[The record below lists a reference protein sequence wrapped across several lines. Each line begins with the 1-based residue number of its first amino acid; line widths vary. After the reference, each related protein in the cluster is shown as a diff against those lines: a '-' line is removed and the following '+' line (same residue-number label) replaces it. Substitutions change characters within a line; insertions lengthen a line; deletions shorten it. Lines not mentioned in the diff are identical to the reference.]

1 MPIYKICKSKEDENE
16 RKEDRCNHSIDN
28 PEKKVELKSWESLG
42 KVYTPGIHC
51 LFPIPFGFHQ
61 EHVLEMKNDQ
71 RFQSKN
77 LARNSSPPNLLHS
90 ICIPE
95 SAYLTGWPLVRISF
109 ELKLVII
116 QPILK
121 PISFPDKFGKLVCII
136 DGLGKKAVNDKGEV
150 SVQPERQLFGIKKK
164 WGKCNRGKSINPQ
177 ENSRVKT
184 SMADNLRLTH
194 LHGLR
199 HPAEKSEV
207 SLEIEVHKLV
217 HKVASVPRAIP
228 LALNIPFGEVNPVIH
243 RLNSQQSKGQQE
255 GKSSEYID
263 EC

>member
-77 LARNSSPPNLLHS
+77 LARNPSPPINHYICNKESRFHRYRYSNVSRYSANKNLLHS

-136 DGLGKKAVNDKGEV
+136 DSLGKRLMRYISYNNLKDIRTELTY
-150 SVQPERQLFGIKKK
+150 QIEQIK
-164 WGKCNRGKSINPQ
+164 
-177 ENSRVKT
+177 ET
-184 SMADNLRLTH
+184 SGTDL
-194 LHGLR
+194 
-199 HPAEKSEV
+199 
-207 SLEIEVHKLV
+207 
-217 HKVASVPRAIP
+217 RAICIV
-228 LALNIPFGEVNPVIH
+228 LQTNRA
-243 RLNSQQSKGQQE
+243 
-255 GKSSEYID
+255 SEAS
-263 EC
+263 